1 MASSRIARVAVVSL
15 VAAVVSVAPGP
26 AMAQPTIESQAV
38 EQYRALNV
46 EAEKL
51 HQSFLQANEDKDAKQ
66 AELDKATADL
76 TAAYQAG
83 EQAKA
88 KEQQFRGEVDDL
100 SGATFRG
107 ARFDK
112 LSAVLTGTSQ
122 RDFLDRSTA
131 LNVLAEGNR
140 RTLAEMAGAVAAAS
154 SAEHQAADAQHRA
167 TDARDAALKL
177 TNQIAAQRKE
187 LDAKIATV
195 KAELDKLTAAQK
207 KELEGP
213 ADPVTPPP
221 APPPPVRTPPRTPTS
236 TAKPPPPPPPVV
248 GAPTEA
254 AGRAVAAALS
264 RRGDTYSLGGS
275 KPPVFDCSGLTMW
288 SYAQAG
294 VNLPRTSRAQ
304 FGVGRPVSK
313 DQLQPGDLLFYGG
326 SAATIH
332 HVAMYVGNG
341 DIVHASDYGIPV
353 KSAPIANGGRD
364 FFAAKRPT
372 G

>member
-1 MASSRIARVAVVSL
+1 
-15 VAAVVSVAPGP
+15 
-26 AMAQPTIESQAV
+26 MAQPTIESQAV

-51 HQSFLQANEDKDAKQ
+51 HQDFLQANEDKDAKQ
-66 AELDKATADL
+66 AELDKATVDL
-76 TAAYQAG
+76 TAANQAG
-83 EQAKA
+83 DQAKV

-131 LNVLAEGNR
+131 LNVLAEQNR
-140 RTLAEMAGAVAAAS
+140 RTLAEMAQAVTAAS
-154 SAEHQAADAQHRA
+154 AAERQAADAQHRA

-177 TNQIAAQRKE
+177 TNQIAAQRTE

-195 KAELDKLTAAQK
+195 KAELDRLTAAQK

-213 ADPVTPPP
+213 DDPVTPP
-221 APPPPVRTPPRTPTS
+221 APPPPVKTPPRTPTS
-236 TAKPPPPPPPVV
+236 TAKPPAPPPPVA

-294 VNLPRTSRAQ
+294 VTMPRTSRAQ
-304 FGVGRPVSK
+304 FGVGRPVPK

-326 SAATIH
+326 SAASIH
-332 HVAMYVGNG
+332 HVAMYIGNG
-341 DIVHASDYGIPV
+341 NIVHASDYGIPV
-353 KSAPIANGGRD
+353 KSAPVSNGGKD
-364 FFAAKRPT
+364 FFGAKRPT